1 MSQQQEA
8 PSANTPRRSAP
19 MTLVGEKR
27 LPDGPEPP
35 PPASQTPTTERVWP
49 TAAPTIPTTTT
60 PHSGGAWQAG
70 AMGAIN
76 VLATLLAVRLTL
88 LVSVGGAISLTWLA
102 VQQPDPY
109 RLAALGVYAGVVVVP
124 LVWLAARR

>member
-1 MSQQQEA
+1 
-8 PSANTPRRSAP
+8 
-19 MTLVGEKR
+19 
-27 LPDGPEPP
+27 
-35 PPASQTPTTERVWP
+35 
-49 TAAPTIPTTTT
+49 
-60 PHSGGAWQAG
+60 
-70 AMGAIN
+70 MGAIN

-109 RLAALGVYAGVVVVP
+109 RLAALGIYAGVVVVP